1 MEQPRWVTRERAVSR
16 RVVFEGRISRVVD
29 YFGGAAPDGGP
40 QAYLVEQRNH
50 VLRPHFHPVDQFQI
64 LLGAPGAFFGRRPID
79 LPVAHYADA
88 RTVYGPLTGGDPP
101 LRYFTLRAEP
111 TQATEF
117 MPESRALLPARPG
130 RSLHREITPAPV
142 DPGAERT
149 GRTIL
154 LADERDGLEISCVT
168 ADAGAPVEVPDAGP
182 GGQFLFV
189 LVGEVE
195 SGGAGHLAES
205 IGWQPPGSAGWTG
218 RAASAGTRLLVLRF
232 PGRAAAGAPPA
243 EPYADADRRAAR
255 VEKGGKHH
263 A

>member
-1 MEQPRWVTRERAVSR
+1 MDQPRWVTRQRAVSR

-64 LLGAPGAFFGRRPID
+64 LLGAPGAYFGRRPID

-101 LRYFTLRAEP
+101 LRYFTLRAE
-111 TQATEF
+111 TTHATEF

-130 RSLHREITPAPV
+130 RSLHREIAPAPV
-142 DPGAERT
+142 DPAAERA
-149 GRTIL
+149 GRTTL
-154 LADERDGLEISCVT
+154 LADEHDGLEISCLT
-168 ADAGAPVEVPDAGP
+168 AGAGASVELPGAGP
-182 GGQFLFV
+182 SGQFLFV
-189 LVGEVE
+189 LAGELE
-195 SGGAGHLAES
+195 YGGAGHPAES
-205 IGWQPPGSAGWTG
+205 IGWQPPGGAGWTG

-232 PGRAAAGAPPA
+232 PARTAVGAPPA
-243 EPYADADRRAAR
+243 ETGADADRRAAR
-255 VEKGGKHH
+255 GEKGGNH